1 MQCSGYTLYRSL
13 IVLVMFIAVI
23 VANDIIG
30 RALKRLDVPIENRSR
45 SFDTEADMVANLSA
59 VITALPDNNQFHGPI
74 IAGKY
79 LSLL

>member
-13 IVLVMFIAVI
+13 AVLVIFIAVI

-45 SFDTEADMVANLSA
+45 SFDTEADMVGNLSA
-59 VITALPDNNQFHGPI
+59 IITALPDNNHGPI

>member
-13 IVLVMFIAVI
+13 VVLVMFIALI

-59 VITALPDNNQFHGPI
+59 IITALPNDNQFHGPI
-74 IAGKY
+74 AGKY
-79 LSLL
+79 LTLL